1 MMTAQN
7 AELSSWSLEDQ
18 TDQDVNNTLVDKTE
32 PTEIEE
38 AYNMPLIESQV
49 EPIESASE
57 EADEDGK
64 DDHITTASRKSAT
77 SDAMLSDPVRQY
89 LREIARTPL
98 LTAEEEVDKSKRI
111 EVGVYVSRLLKL
123 ATATDFEIDPAL
135 QDELRILVEE
145 GTLAKAQMMTGNLRL
160 VVSIAKRYV
169 GRNMDFLDLI
179 QEGNFGLNRAINKFD
194 YTKGYKFSTYATW
207 WIRQAVTRAIADQS
221 NTIRYPV
228 HVYEMIRKMTR
239 REVNLMNELGRQPTE
254 LELAESLDIKLAAVK
269 KMKEDLRRQ
278 PISLE
283 TPVDSSGSSNM
294 RGESVLS
301 DYIEDTSTIDPE
313 VVVFM
318 SQRKKA
324 IRKALEAA
332 QLKED
337 DIEIL
342 MRRNGS
348 SGRVETLEEIANDYG
363 VSRERIRQREYQIL
377 EKLRKPAIKRKLEDY
392 RTDIHAG
399 EI

>member
-179 QEGNFGLNRAINKFD
+179 QEGNIGLNRAINKFD
-194 YTKGYKFSTYATW
+194 YAKGYKFSTYATW
-207 WIRQAVTRAIADQS
+207 WIRQAITRAIADQS

>member
-1 MMTAQN
+1 
-7 AELSSWSLEDQ
+7 
-18 TDQDVNNTLVDKTE
+18 
-32 PTEIEE
+32 
-38 AYNMPLIESQV
+38 
-49 EPIESASE
+49 
-57 EADEDGK
+57 
-64 DDHITTASRKSAT
+64 
-77 SDAMLSDPVRQY
+77 
-89 LREIARTPL
+89 
-98 LTAEEEVDKSKRI
+98 
-111 EVGVYVSRLLKL
+111 
-123 ATATDFEIDPAL
+123 
-135 QDELRILVEE
+135 
-145 GTLAKAQMMTGNLRL
+145 
-160 VVSIAKRYV
+160 
-169 GRNMDFLDLI
+169 
-179 QEGNFGLNRAINKFD
+179 
-194 YTKGYKFSTYATW
+194 
-207 WIRQAVTRAIADQS
+207 
-221 NTIRYPV
+221 
-228 HVYEMIRKMTR
+228 
-239 REVNLMNELGRQPTE
+239 
-254 LELAESLDIKLAAVK
+254 
-269 KMKEDLRRQ
+269 
-278 PISLE
+278 
-283 TPVDSSGSSNM
+283 M